1 MPYIYDRSPGG
12 DRLSVTRCEEHGGLI
27 VNDPAGDRWPI
38 LDSPVAEYGMSIAGA
53 LFVVILGYLLKR
65 RNASRAAGQ
74 LPPGT
79 PPGSH

>member
-1 MPYIYDRSPGG
+1 
-12 DRLSVTRCEEHGGLI
+12 
-27 VNDPAGDRWPI
+27 
-38 LDSPVAEYGMSIAGA
+38 MSIAGA